1 MRRGECYPP
10 HSHASAWRWVR
21 RRGIEIRE
29 TSKLAFQ
36 TFVVAKPRLSR
47 GSSHELKLT
56 QSGFLDQHGV
66 RLRCIGRLDLLK
78 PEMRAALLEME
89 AATAHNTRGV
99 LNVCGPYA
107 SRDEITDAVRETVR
121 EVEQRGENPDKA

>member
-1 MRRGECYPP
+1 MRRGEYCPLN
-10 HSHASAWRWVR
+10 SHGSAWKWAR
-21 RRGIEIRE
+21 RRGIEICE
-29 TSKLAFQ
+29 TSKLASQ

-47 GSSHELKLT
+47 GSHELKLT